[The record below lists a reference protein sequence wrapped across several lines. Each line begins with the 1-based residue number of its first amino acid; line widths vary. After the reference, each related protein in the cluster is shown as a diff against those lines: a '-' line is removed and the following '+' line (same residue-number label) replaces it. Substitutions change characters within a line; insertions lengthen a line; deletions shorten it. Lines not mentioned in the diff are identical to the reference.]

1 MDIRLSGVAPPW
13 ALWQDSPD
21 RNWTKEFGMTDFSA
35 RRIMMVDTQVRPSD
49 VTKFPIIAAMLSV
62 PREDYVP
69 AAMREAAYMGGNVDL
84 APGRVMLEA
93 RTLAKMLESLDIQP
107 TDRVL
112 DLACGLGYGTAVIA
126 ELCGEVTGVEEDGD
140 LAAAAQAQLLASGTQ
155 RAQVR
160 QGNLTQPA
168 TEKYDAIVIEG
179 GVEVLGEPVLSQ
191 LADGGRIAVIFMQGA
206 LGTVKIGTK
215 DKNAVSW
222 RFAFNAS
229 APVLSAFAAKRVFTL

>member
-1 MDIRLSGVAPPW
+1 
-13 ALWQDSPD
+13 
-21 RNWTKEFGMTDFSA
+21 MTDFSA

-69 AAMREAAYMGGNVDL
+69 AALREAAYMGGNVDL
-84 APGRVMLEA
+84 APGRVVLEA
-93 RTLAKMLESLDIQP
+93 RTLAKMLEALDIQP

-126 ELCGEVTGVEEDGD
+126 ELCGQVIGVEEDGD
-140 LAAAAQAQLLASGTQ
+140 LAVAAQAQLAASGTK

-160 QGNLTQPA
+160 QGDLTATA
-168 TEKYDAIVIEG
+168 TEKFDAIVIEG
-179 GVEVLGEPVLSQ
+179 GVEVLGEPVLAQ

-215 DKNAVSW
+215 DGGGMSW

-229 APVLSAFAAKRVFTL
+229 APVLSAFAAKRGFTL